1 MKNKGFTL
9 IELMVVVV
17 IIGILAAIAI
27 PNFMRMQQRAKES
40 STKNNMHTLQLT
52 VEDFSTLNNGAYPA
66 DNVVKTVETNESLE
80 DLKPGGLA
88 GSWPNN
94 PFTGQPVIIT
104 WTPGQ
109 VAPFVASN
117 PDMPPGEIEY
127 INDATAGAADGQ
139 SYAIFG
145 GDANPTNNSNLNL
158 VLKNY

>member
-1 MKNKGFTL
+1 MRKGFTL

-52 VEDFSTLNNGAYPA
+52 IEDFSTLNNGAYPA
-66 DNVVKTVETNESLE
+66 DNTVPTSETAETLE
-80 DLKPGGLA
+80 DLKPGGA
-88 GSWPNN
+88 AAQWPNN
-94 PFTGQPVIIT
+94 PFTGVAVIIT

-117 PDMPPGEIEY
+117 ADMPPGEIEY
-127 INDATAGAADGQ
+127 INDATGGAADGQ

-145 GDANPTNNSNLNL
+145 GDADDTNGQNLAV

>member
-1 MKNKGFTL
+1 MRKGFTL

-52 VEDFSTLNNGAYPA
+52 VEDFSTLNNGAYPS
-66 DNVVKTVETNESLE
+66 DNTVPTSESNETLE
-80 DLKPGGLA
+80 DLKPGGAA

-94 PFTGQPVIIT
+94 PFTGQPVIIA
-104 WTPGQ
+104 WAPGQ
-109 VAPFVASN
+109 IAPFVASD

-127 INDATAGAADGQ
+127 MNDATGGLADGQ

-145 GDANPTNNSNLNL
+145 GDADDTNGSNLAI